1 LENDFKIH
9 TVTLLTMKRKG
20 QAILE
25 AECIHSLKAKTS
37 RKVAFGPKALEIKP
51 VQRNAEPTLASHA
64 SYRDARD
71 AWNGLGV
78 GPLPL

>member
-1 LENDFKIH
+1 
-9 TVTLLTMKRKG
+9 MKRKG

-64 SYRDARD
+64 SLASHAWDARD